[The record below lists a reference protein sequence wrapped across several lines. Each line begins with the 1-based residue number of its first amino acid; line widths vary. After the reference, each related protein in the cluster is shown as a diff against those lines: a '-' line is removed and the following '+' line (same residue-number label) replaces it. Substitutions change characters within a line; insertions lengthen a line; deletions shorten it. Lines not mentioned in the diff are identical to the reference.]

1 MTPEEE
7 IQDSL
12 EFCKELEQVIGKP
25 LTSIETPELSDND
38 FSINTVEQIK
48 PELEVEPNFRQD
60 INPKVEQS
68 IQSEMDSEE
77 DFTFDYETEL
87 TKEKE
92 EKLSEERSFGRD
104 VTKGVLSILIC
115 VVIAFFIAYFVTHFV
130 VHHTVV
136 EGTSME
142 TTLQND
148 DVLLI
153 EKVSYY
159 FHDPQRYDIVTFP
172 YSKNVYYIK
181 RVIGL
186 PGETIQI
193 IDGYVYINGQKLDE
207 HYSSEVIADPG
218 LAKDEIKL
226 GKDEYFVLGDN
237 RNASID
243 SRKEEVGVV
252 KRKNISGKA
261 WLRIY
266 PFGTFGFIKH
276 E

>member
-1 MTPEEE
+1 MYILTTDEE

-12 EFCKELEQVIGKP
+12 EFCKELEKVIGKP
-25 LTSIETPELSDND
+25 LSSIDTPDD
-38 FSINTVEQIK
+38 VDSIVSYPV
-48 PELEVEPNFRQD
+48 PEVKVEPKPIPKPIPRPAKVIDKQEPVAKPIPRQ
-60 INPKVEQS
+60 PKKYEPEVL
-68 IQSEMDSEE
+68 DTKVVSEE
-77 DFTFDYETEL
+77 EPSFV
-87 TKEKE
+87 KE
-92 EKLSEERSFGRD
+92 
-104 VTKGVLSILIC
+104 VIKGIISVLVC
-115 VVIAFFIAYFVTHFV
+115 VVIAFLVAFLVTHFV

-142 TTLQND
+142 GALQD
-148 DVLLI
+148 KDVLLI

-159 FHDPQRYDIVTFP
+159 FHEPERYDIITFP
-172 YSKNVYYIK
+172 YNEDVYYIK
-181 RVIGL
+181 RIIGL

-207 HYSSEVIADPG
+207 HYDSETIQDAG